1 MYVMF
6 GLASSRRHLEQFF
19 LLACQRR
26 EIPVAA
32 DITCF
37 AQVASNG
44 LKLLLCFY
52 SFDLIL
58 CRAESADANITSSKY
73 SSISN
78 LYLLRVLYKVVIAQK
93 TNFAS

>member
-1 MYVMF
+1 MF
-6 GLASSRRHLEQFF
+6 GLASSRHHSEQFF

-37 AQVASNG
+37 APVASNG

-52 SFDLIL
+52 FFDLIL
-58 CRAESADANITSSKY
+58 CRAGSADANITFSKY

-78 LYLLRVLYKVVIAQK
+78 LYLLRVLYKVLIAQK
-93 TNFAS
+93 TNFAT